1 MENIPTKVPPI
12 LIVDDD
18 TGLLL
23 SIRATLL
30 SAGFPEPAVVSDS
43 RRVLDLVEKHN
54 FQLVLQDLVMPHMG
68 GMEVLKQ
75 LKEHHPAVECIIV
88 TAIDDVASAV
98 QAMKYGAYDYLVK
111 PIDTE
116 KLLITLNH
124 ALERYQLRQE
134 RLFSRTGASFN
145 DLETPD
151 AFAPMVAADPA
162 MAAVFRHAEISA
174 PNDYNVLITGETGTG
189 KEMLA
194 KIIHGLSL
202 RAEGRFMAVNM
213 AAFSKNLIQDDL
225 FGHAKGAFTGATTD
239 KKGFFESARG
249 GTLFLDEIS
258 ELGLD
263 IQASLLRV
271 IEEKELY
278 RLGSTEVR
286 HVDIRILSA
295 SNRNLNE
302 AVRDG
307 KFRSDLFYRLNTCM
321 IEIPPL
327 RRRRADIIPLAEYF
341 LAKHAQI
348 NRKKIQGLA
357 PELVEKLKKYAFPG
371 NVRELENII
380 AAACMAEQGEILSLT
395 SVPTSKL
402 ASIDDVEPDIANISL
417 AELEIVHIRRI
428 METVDGNKT
437 QAARVLGIGLRT
449 LQRKLNEEA
458 KNS

>member
-1 MENIPTKVPPI
+1 MESIPTKVPPI

-30 SAGFPEPAVVSDS
+30 SAGFHEPAVVSDS
-43 RRVLDLVEKHN
+43 RRVLDLVEKHK

-68 GMEVLKQ
+68 GMAVLKQ
-75 LKEHHPAVECIIV
+75 LKEQHPAVECIIV

-145 DLETPD
+145 DLETPE
-151 AFAPMVAADPA
+151 AFTSMVAADPA

-202 RAEGRFMAVNM
+202 RAEGQFMAVNM

-225 FGHAKGAFTGATTD
+225 FGHAKGAYTGATTD

-327 RRRRADIIPLAEYF
+327 RRRRADILPLAEHF

-348 NRKKIQGLA
+348 NRKKIQRLA
-357 PELVEKLKKYAFPG
+357 PELVEKLKKYPFPG

-380 AAACMAEQGEILSLT
+380 AAACMAEPGKTLSLA
-395 SVPTSKL
+395 SVPPSKL
-402 ASIDDVEPDIANISL
+402 ATIGDVEPDIANMSL
-417 AELEIVHIRRI
+417 AELEILHIQRI

-437 QAARVLGIGLRT
+437 QAAKILGIGLRT
-449 LQRKLNEEA
+449 LQRRLNEVV
-458 KNS
+458 